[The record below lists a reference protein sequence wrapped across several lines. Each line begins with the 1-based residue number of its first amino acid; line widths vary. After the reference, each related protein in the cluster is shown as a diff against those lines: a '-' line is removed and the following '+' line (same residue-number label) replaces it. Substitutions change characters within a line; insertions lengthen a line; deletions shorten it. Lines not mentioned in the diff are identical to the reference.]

1 MTFLRESAKTLK
13 VLYKRKKIIEEKLKI
28 AEKLCLNSV
37 ENFEIK
43 KKLFEEKQVDNIN
56 YLNAIIDKEYY
67 RTLKDML
74 FVELEILKI
83 KINRTISR
91 R

>member
-28 AEKLCLNSV
+28 AEKLYLNSV